1 MRCKRR
7 ARGIPDLPT
16 SSTDYSSKSAPAR
29 SKMMA
34 VSSSWGRA
42 ASRPHRTRGGPSDP
56 SISERG
62 LEKALGRRRAG
73 QRGDDVDAAAVT
85 RWSTG
90 YVKLY
95 VYARGSKATRFPPS
109 VADAYMAA
117 MHRTTS
123 NPSSASMP
131 RKCSRPRHALMN
143 AWTLSGP
150 VPVSS

>member
-1 MRCKRR
+1 M
-7 ARGIPDLPT
+7 
-16 SSTDYSSKSAPAR
+16 
-29 SKMMA
+29 
-34 VSSSWGRA
+34 
-42 ASRPHRTRGGPSDP
+42 DP

-73 QRGDDVDAAAVT
+73 QRGDDVDAAAMTAPERAAGAAGLSGTAGLAGAVGLAGAPVVDGV
-85 RWSTG
+85 STG

-143 AWTLSGP
+143 AWTDSGP

>member
-7 ARGIPDLPT
+7 AREIPDLPT

-62 LEKALGRRRAG
+62 LEKALDRRRAG
-73 QRGDDVDAAAVT
+73 QRGDDVDAADVT
-85 RWSTG
+85 APER
-90 YVKLY
+90 
-95 VYARGSKATRFPPS
+95 
-109 VADAYMAA
+109 AA
-117 MHRTTS
+117 GT
-123 NPSSASMP
+123 AG
-131 RKCSRPRHALMN
+131 
-143 AWTLSGP
+143 LSGTAGLTGAAGLAGAP
-150 VPVSS
+150 VVDGIC